1 LKNLE
6 RIRIGIAVC
15 MLIFQ
20 LITIRFAFINT
31 IELQTVHLAFA
42 LTLVFLTS
50 METAKTRKIWPLLLT
65 LIAGGFVATGYV
77 IARFTH
83 LEIAVGLPDTPDV
96 IIGVILMIVVL
107 EATRQS
113 WGMVFFLIIVGF
125 IAYFFLGQYAPF
137 GLKHPGF
144 AFDYVVSKLGIGFSG
159 IYSEFLNAS
168 VQYVFL
174 FMVLGGVLKATG
186 TVELILDLGKVIGRF
201 TAGGRAQTAVV
212 GSGLIGTI
220 TGAAVTNVILTGSF
234 TIPAMKQIGY
244 PPDIAGAIESTAS
257 TGGQLM
263 PPVMGASAF
272 IMATILGIPYR
283 DIMVAALIPAFLY
296 YFQVFA
302 SVEIIARHRGLK
314 MTEEPIALKQVLRR
328 APPFVVA
335 VGILFVLLLRG
346 VSPSF
351 AATYSLVAAL
361 GIAFL
366 IKDTRPTWSNL
377 AENIT
382 DGVMVG
388 ARLAVILASVGMIAQ
403 TLYSTGLGIK
413 LTGLAEEIAG
423 GQIIV
428 FILLTM
434 IISLIL
440 GCGVPTI
447 GAYTLVALIVAPALV
462 RAGFPLLPVH
472 FFAFYFAIISAIT
485 PPVALAAV
493 AAAGIS
499 GGNPWRTGLESF
511 KISMGCFLLP
521 FFMLFNPAIMMQGG
535 DPLTTA
541 LSLLA
546 SALVFWS
553 LAVMTRG
560 YFLAR
565 LRIIDW
571 LLIIPAAVLL
581 SAYVFSPAN
590 YVPLAAGII
599 IFIVAN
605 LVHWRNS
612 KASTR
617 DGAVS

>member
-1 LKNLE
+1 
-6 RIRIGIAVC
+6 

-20 LITIRFAFINT
+20 LITIRFAFINS

-50 METAKTRKIWPLLLT
+50 LESSKQKKLWPLFLIMILAGLL
-65 LIAGGFVATGYV
+65 AAGYV
-77 IARFTH
+77 ITRFEH
-83 LEIAVGLPDTPDV
+83 LEIAVGLPDTIDV
-96 IIGVILMIVVL
+96 IIGIILMIVVL

-113 WGMVFFLIIVGF
+113 WGVVFFSIIIVF
-125 IAYFFLGQYAPF
+125 ILYFFIGQYAPF

-174 FMVLGGVLKATG
+174 FMVLGGLLKATG
-186 TVELILDLGKVIGRF
+186 TVELILDLGKVIGKF

-212 GSGLIGTI
+212 GSGLVGTI

-234 TIPAMKQIGY
+234 TIPAMKKMGY

-283 DIMVAALIPAFLY
+283 DIMLAAIIPAFLY

-302 SVEIIARHRGLK
+302 SVEVIARQKDLRMPPEPMNLK
-314 MTEEPIALKQVLRR
+314 PVLRR
-328 APPFVVA
+328 APPFVIA

-361 GIAFL
+361 GVAFL
-366 IKDTRPTWSNL
+366 LKETRPSWSNL

-413 LTGLAEEIAG
+413 LTGLAEVIAS
-423 GQIIV
+423 GQIII

-462 RAGFPLLPVH
+462 RAGFPILQVH

-493 AAAGIS
+493 A
-499 GGNPWRTGLESF
+499 
-511 KISMGCFLLP
+511 
-521 FFMLFNPAIMMQGG
+521 
-535 DPLTTA
+535 
-541 LSLLA
+541 
-546 SALVFWS
+546 
-553 LAVMTRG
+553 
-560 YFLAR
+560 
-565 LRIIDW
+565 
-571 LLIIPAAVLL
+571 
-581 SAYVFSPAN
+581 
-590 YVPLAAGII
+590 
-599 IFIVAN
+599 
-605 LVHWRNS
+605 
-612 KASTR
+612 
-617 DGAVS
+617 